1 MVIAV
6 RTERGPDRLEV
17 VKEADTAQEHERLAH
32 EAAMLRRA
40 AHPGVVDVV
49 SHSPGTLRL
58 RHHGTPL
65 ARLGPLPADE
75 SAAIVRALA
84 ETVAAVHGQGVVH
97 SRIDADHVVLG
108 ERDRPRLCGFGAAV
122 EATEETEAVDV
133 AALGRLLD
141 ELLDAAADLPWSPPH
156 RGVRH
161 GGLRKRALQGF
172 RSAAA
177 AAQRA
182 DAEQRPTARHLAT
195 ALLEAL
201 PGMSLP
207 AAPVGDVA
215 ADEQRRFA
223 DIPADF
229 DPTSDLGWSD
239 DDLSY
244 LAIAEESDEEWITGQ
259 IPVVDVGEADDA
271 DVPRTGGAPA
281 GPVVAWDLEGW
292 ETGDEPPVPDDDA
305 DDEPSGDIRPPGPPV
320 ITIRGPAGSS
330 SAAAPDRRL
339 LVGVAAIVL
348 VLGAVAGSAIAQAL
362 RPFGGEP
369 IAASTTTTTVV
380 RGEEVTAPTYPA
392 SCEVPELPGPDVD
405 GDDCPDPV
413 ELDDRVAQVGTVRVE
428 LGEEGDLVAV
438 ADSDCDGVATPVVLR
453 PGTGEV
459 FVFTE
464 WSLDEPVEITATSV
478 VPGAE
483 SIDVGEGEC
492 PPVLVTG
499 DDVSRVVAAP
509 R

>member
-6 RTERGPDRLEV
+6 RTERGPDGLEV
-17 VKEADTAQEHERLAH
+17 IKEAETPEEQERLAH

-65 ARLGPLPADE
+65 ARLGPLPADQ

-84 ETVAAVHGQGVVH
+84 ETVAAVHAQGVAH
-97 SRIDADHVVLG
+97 TRIDAGHVVLG
-108 ERDRPRLCGFGAAV
+108 ERGRPRLCGFGAAV

-133 AALGRLLD
+133 AALGRVLDDLLD
-141 ELLDAAADLPWSPPH
+141 DAADLPWSPSH

-161 GGLRKRALQGF
+161 AGLRKRALPAF

-177 AAQRA
+177 AAQR
-182 DAEQRPTARHLAT
+182 DDVGQRPTARHLAT

-207 AAPVGDVA
+207 DAPVGEGA
-215 ADEQRRFA
+215 AEGERRFA

-259 IPVVDVGEADDA
+259 IPVVDVDEADA
-271 DVPRTGGAPA
+271 PPTGGAPT

-292 ETGDEPPVPDDDA
+292 ETGDEAPAPDPDDA
-305 DDEPSGDIRPPGPPV
+305 DEGSSGDTRPAGPPV
-320 ITIRGPAGSS
+320 ITIRAPAGSS
-330 SAAAPDRRL
+330 SPAGTDRRL

-348 VLGAVAGSAIAQAL
+348 VLGAVAGSAIARAL

-369 IAASTTTTTVV
+369 IAASTTTTTTTVV
-380 RGEEVTAPTYPA
+380 RNEQSTAPTYPA
-392 SCEVPELPGPDVD
+392 SCDVPEVPGPDVD

-453 PGTGEV
+453 PETGEV
-459 FVFTE
+459 FVFAE
-464 WSLDEPVEITATSV
+464 WTLDEPVEITATRV
-478 VPGAE
+478 VPGAR
-483 SIDVGEGEC
+483 SIDVGEGRC

-499 DDVSRVVAAP
+499 DDVSQVVTAP